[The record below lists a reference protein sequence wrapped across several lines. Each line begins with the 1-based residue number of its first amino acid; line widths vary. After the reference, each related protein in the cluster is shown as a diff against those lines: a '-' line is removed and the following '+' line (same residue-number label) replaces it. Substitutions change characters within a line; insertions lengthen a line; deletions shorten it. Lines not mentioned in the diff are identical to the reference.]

1 MWRFLCFHV
10 IVGDPRCWLLP
21 GNNLHSSAVCL
32 SLGLLFFSLSVFAVS
47 DAQSSNNFE
56 IFVTKEHQ
64 KTKLYQPSTSSVRV
78 HMQLSKT
85 RTHHMCHCDHSETC
99 INRWRPSRLGDCTC
113 DRQSVR
119 SWCWTSSNVEALLHL
134 MSSCWWELLVMLTAN
149 SDLQCRLLSKVPL
162 TLRKG
167 GLIGTEAL
175 TVQPHRNIQTHQSR
189 GRRTISTFVFQR
201 AQIASSTA

>member
-1 MWRFLCFHV
+1 MWRSLWFDV

-32 SLGLLFFSLSVFAVS
+32 SLLFFLFRCLQWVTRRARTTLRHLSLKNIRK
-47 DAQSSNNFE
+47 QSCINHPPPRSE
-56 IFVTKEHQ
+56 YTCSSG
-64 KTKLYQPSTSSVRV
+64 KTS
-78 HMQLSKT
+78 
-85 RTHHMCHCDHSETC
+85 THHMCHCDHSETC
-99 INRWRPSRLGDCTC
+99 INGWRPSTLADCTC

-119 SWCWTSSNVEALLHL
+119 SWCWTSSTVEALLHL

-175 TVQPHRNIQTHQSR
+175 TVQPHRNIQTHRSR